1 MGFAER
7 ALAAAGAAVVSAVL
21 VNPLDVAKVRTGVC
35 PVLSGATASLDGCVG
50 ERERLSLRTWNV
62 YGWMDG
68 CLRDP
73 VNPVLI
79 LRCRRG
85 CKRRLLELSTIP

>member
-35 PVLSGATASLDGCVG
+35 PVLSCPV
-50 ERERLSLRTWNV
+50 RRHRLSGWLRGGFCTE
-62 YGWMDG
+62 
-68 CLRDP
+68 RARR
-73 VNPVLI
+73 VNL
-79 LRCRRG
+79 
-85 CKRRLLELSTIP
+85 

>member
-50 ERERLSLRTWNV
+50 EREIVAPNLECVR
-62 YGWMDG
+62 MDG
-68 CLRDP
+68 WVFARSC
-73 VNPVLI
+73 
-79 LRCRRG
+79 
-85 CKRRLLELSTIP
+85 